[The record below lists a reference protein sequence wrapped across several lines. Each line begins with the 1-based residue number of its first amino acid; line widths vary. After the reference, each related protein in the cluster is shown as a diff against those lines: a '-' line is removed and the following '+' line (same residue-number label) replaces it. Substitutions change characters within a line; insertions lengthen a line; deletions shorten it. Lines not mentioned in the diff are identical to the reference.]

1 MPNPPKVNGQKGA
14 YAQPSHFGRSEAG
27 AYTVKVWEGTLTEI
41 YQIAAVCEQSGGL
54 WEITESFTGAKHRIE
69 CRFPIDF
76 NTTETPVDGWETF
89 GEEVE
94 KDVLEADI
102 AGIDS
107 MDDGDKAII
116 RAVLDNGV
124 NSDDSLRQRL
134 TDDPFSNELYNEV
147 VYGLK
152 AVRIVVQHLRH
163 TQTVS
168 TLYPV
173 VAALSNVGKIISTA
187 SLRTFEA
194 VPNTLVFNLASTT
207 SNRVAAAYG
216 WYKKFPT
223 VRISSGHRIQI
234 EQEWE
239 YGLWSKLVYMGGGN
253 PL

>member
-1 MPNPPKVNGQKGA
+1 MAIVNGQKGA
-14 YAQPSHFGRSEAG
+14 YPQPSHFGRSEAG
-27 AYTVKVWEGTLTEI
+27 AYTVKVWEGTLNEV
-41 YQIAAVCEQSGGL
+41 YAMAAVAEASGGL
-54 WEITESFTGAKHRIE
+54 WEVTESYTGAKHRIE
-69 CRFPIDF
+69 VRFPIDF
-76 NTTETPVDGWETF
+76 NTTETPVDGWEAF

-94 KDVLEADI
+94 KDLLEADI
-102 AGIDS
+102 LGIDT
-107 MDDGDKAII
+107 MDNGDKAII

-152 AVRIVVQHLRH
+152 GVRHVVQHLRH

-168 TLYPV
+168 TLWTV
-173 VAALSNVGKIISTA
+173 RAALTNVGKIISTG
-187 SLRTFEA
+187 SLTGLEG
-194 VPNTLVFNLASTT
+194 VPTSLLVNLPITI

-223 VRISSGHRIQI
+223 VRISAGHRIQI

-239 YGLWSKLVYMGGGN
+239 YGLWSRIVYMGGLGGS
-253 PL
+253 PI